1 MDKINVDSSEIDK
14 FNRLST
20 RWWDPNGD
28 FKPLH
33 EINPLRLDFIL
44 KNINLNNCNV
54 ADIGCG
60 GGILS
65 ESMIDYGAH
74 VTGIDM
80 APDVLRVANIHKKES
95 KKDIEYINITVEE
108 LAKRSPKS
116 FDVVTCMEM
125 IEHVPDPS
133 KVIDSCSE
141 LLKPNGFV
149 FFSTINRNLKSF
161 ILAILGAEHF
171 LKLLPIGTHQYD
183 KFIKPSEVDNW
194 SRSSSL
200 ELVDNVGIHYN
211 PLTKKYSLGRNLDV
225 NYIMCFRKLTNE

>member
-171 LKLLPIGTHQYD
+171 LKLLPIGTHQYE
-183 KFIKPSEVDNW
+183 KFIKPSEVNNW
-194 SRSSSL
+194 ARSTSL
-200 ELVDNVGIHYN
+200 ELVDTIGIHYN
-211 PLTKKYSLGRNLDV
+211 PLSKKYSLGRNLDV
-225 NYIMCFRKLTNE
+225 NYIMCFRKLGNE

>member
-1 MDKINVDSSEIDK
+1 MDKINVDSNEIDK
-14 FNRLST
+14 FNRLSS

-65 ESMIDYGAH
+65 ESMIDFGAR

-95 KKDIEYINITVEE
+95 KKDIEYKNITVEE
-108 LAKRSPKS
+108 LAVRSPKS

-125 IEHVPDPS
+125 LEHVPDPS
-133 KVIDSCSE
+133 KVIDSCSD
-141 LLKPNGFV
+141 LLKPNGLV

-161 ILAILGAEHF
+161 IF
-171 LKLLPIGTHQYD
+171 C
-183 KFIKPSEVDNW
+183 
-194 SRSSSL
+194 
-200 ELVDNVGIHYN
+200 
-211 PLTKKYSLGRNLDV
+211 YSW
-225 NYIMCFRKLTNE
+225 C

>member
-14 FNRLST
+14 FNRLSS

-80 APDVLRVANIHKKES
+80 ASDVLRVANMHKKES

-141 LLKPNGFV
+141 LLKPNGLV

>member
-65 ESMIDYGAH
+65 ESLIDHGAH

-80 APDVLRVANIHKKES
+80 ASDVLRVANIHKKES

-183 KFIKPSEVDNW
+183 KFIKPSEVNNW
-194 SRSSSL
+194 SRSASL
-200 ELVDNVGIHYN
+200 ELVDTIGIHYN

>member
-1 MDKINVDSSEIDK
+1 MSKINVDTNEIDK
-14 FNRLST
+14 FNRLSS
-20 RWWDPNGD
+20 RWWDLNGD

-65 ESMIDYGAH
+65 ESMIDYGAR

-80 APDVLRVANIHKKES
+80 APDVIRVANIHKKES
-95 KKDIEYINITVEE
+95 GKDIEYKNITVEE
-108 LAKRSPKS
+108 LAERSPRS

-125 IEHVPDPS
+125 IEHVPNPR
-133 KVIDSCSE
+133 KVIDSCSD
-141 LLKPNGFV
+141 LLKPNGLV

-161 ILAILGAEHF
+161 IFAILGAEHF

-183 KFIKPSEVDNW
+183 KFIKPSEVNNW
-194 SRSSSL
+194 SRSASM
-200 ELVDNVGIHYN
+200 ELIDSIGIHYN
-211 PLTKKYSLGRNLDV
+211 PLTKNYSLGKNLDV
-225 NYIMCFRKLTNE
+225 NYIMCFRKLSDE

>member
-171 LKLLPIGTHQYD
+171 LKLLPIGTHQYE
-183 KFIKPSEVDNW
+183 KFIKPSEVNNW
-194 SRSSSL
+194 ARSTSL
-200 ELVDNVGIHYN
+200 ELVDTIGIHYN
-211 PLTKKYSLGRNLDV
+211 PLSKKYSLGRNLDV

>member
-133 KVIDSCSE
+133 NVIHSCSE

-183 KFIKPSEVDNW
+183 KFIKPSEVNNW
-194 SRSSSL
+194 SRSASL
-200 ELVDNVGIHYN
+200 ELVDTIGIHYN

>member
-171 LKLLPIGTHQYD
+171 LKLLPIGTHQYE
-183 KFIKPSEVDNW
+183 KFIKPSEVNNW
-194 SRSSSL
+194 SRSTSL
-200 ELVDNVGIHYN
+200 ELVDTIGIHYN

>member
-108 LAKRSPKS
+108 LAERSPKS

-161 ILAILGAEHF
+161 ILDILGAEHF

-183 KFIKPSEVDNW
+183 KFIKPSEVNNW
-194 SRSSSL
+194 SRSASL
-200 ELVDNVGIHYN
+200 ELVDTIGIHYN

>member
-1 MDKINVDSSEIDK
+1 MEN
-14 FNRLST
+14 
-20 RWWDPNGD
+20 
-28 FKPLH
+28 
-33 EINPLRLDFIL
+33 
-44 KNINLNNCNV
+44 
-54 ADIGCG
+54 
-60 GGILS
+60 
-65 ESMIDYGAH
+65 
-74 VTGIDM
+74 
-80 APDVLRVANIHKKES
+80 
-95 KKDIEYINITVEE
+95 IEYINITVEE
-108 LAKRSPKS
+108 LAERSPKS

-183 KFIKPSEVDNW
+183 KFIKPSEVNNW
-194 SRSSSL
+194 SRSASL
-200 ELVDNVGIHYN
+200 ELVDTTGIHYN

>member
-65 ESMIDYGAH
+65 ESMINYGAH

-80 APDVLRVANIHKKES
+80 ASDVLRVANIHKRES

-133 KVIDSCSE
+133 KVIVSCSK

-183 KFIKPSEVDNW
+183 KFIKPSEINNW
-194 SRSSSL
+194 SRSASL
-200 ELVDNVGIHYN
+200 ELVDNIGIHYN

>member
-44 KNINLNNCNV
+44 KNINLNNCKV

-65 ESMIDYGAH
+65 ESMVDYGAN

-95 KKDIEYINITVEE
+95 KKNIEYINITVEE
-108 LAKRSPKS
+108 LAKQSPKT

-125 IEHVPDPS
+125 IEHVPEPS
-133 KVIDSCSE
+133 KVIDSCSK
-141 LLKPNGFV
+141 LLKPNGLV

-183 KFIKPSEVDNW
+183 KFIKPSEVNNW
-194 SRSSSL
+194 ARSTSL
-200 ELVDNVGIHYN
+200 ELVDTIGIHYN

-225 NYIMCFRKLTNE
+225 NYIMCYRKLSNE

>member
-44 KNINLNNCNV
+44 KNINLDNCNV

-95 KKDIEYINITVEE
+95 KKDIEYINITAEE

-183 KFIKPSEVDNW
+183 KFIKPSEVNNW
-194 SRSSSL
+194 SRSASL
-200 ELVDNVGIHYN
+200 ELVDTIGIHYN

>member
-44 KNINLNNCNV
+44 KNINLNNCKV

-65 ESMIDYGAH
+65 ESMVDYGAN

-95 KKDIEYINITVEE
+95 KKNIEYINITVEE
-108 LAKRSPKS
+108 LAKQSPKT

-125 IEHVPDPS
+125 IEHVPEPS
-133 KVIDSCSE
+133 KVIDSCSK
-141 LLKPNGFV
+141 LLKPNGLV

-225 NYIMCFRKLTNE
+225 NYIMCFRKLSNE

>member
-1 MDKINVDSSEIDK
+1 MVSHRRLIALPIDSV
-14 FNRLST
+14 FT
-20 RWWDPNGD
+20 
-28 FKPLH
+28 
-33 EINPLRLDFIL
+33 
-44 KNINLNNCNV
+44 
-54 ADIGCG
+54 G

-183 KFIKPSEVDNW
+183 KFIKPSEVNNW
-194 SRSSSL
+194 SRSASL
-200 ELVDNVGIHYN
+200 ELVDTIGIHYN

-225 NYIMCFRKLTNE
+225 NYIMCFKKLTNE

>member
-1 MDKINVDSSEIDK
+1 MDKINVDSSEIEK

-65 ESMIDYGAH
+65 ESMINYGAH

-80 APDVLRVANIHKKES
+80 ASDVLRVANIHKRES

-108 LAKRSPKS
+108 LAKRSPKT

-141 LLKPNGFV
+141 LLKPNGLV

-161 ILAILGAEHF
+161 IHAILGAEHF
-171 LKLLPIGTHQYD
+171 LKLLPIGTHQYE
-183 KFIKPSEVDNW
+183 KFIKPSEVNNW
-194 SRSSSL
+194 ARSTSL
-200 ELVDNVGIHYN
+200 ELVDTIGIHYN
-211 PLTKKYSLGRNLDV
+211 PLSKKYSLGRNLDV
-225 NYIMCFRKLTNE
+225 NYIMCFRKLGNE

>member
-108 LAKRSPKS
+108 LAERSPKS